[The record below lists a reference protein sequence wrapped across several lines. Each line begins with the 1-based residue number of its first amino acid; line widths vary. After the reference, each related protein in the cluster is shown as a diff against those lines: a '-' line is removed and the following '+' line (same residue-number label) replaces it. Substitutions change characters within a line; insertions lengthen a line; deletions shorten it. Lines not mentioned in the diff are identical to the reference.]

1 VTNSRIFGSI
11 VNFQN
16 AGRSYRVEKDD
27 RRAII
32 AATTPSEP
40 AAKIVSGVHSVWF
53 WFAKRLRQLR
63 LANLYKSIWPARVSA
78 LKLKSIKSSLIR

>member
-1 VTNSRIFGSI
+1 MPVDHIG
-11 VNFQN
+11 
-16 AGRSYRVEKDD
+16 VEKDD

-32 AATTPSEP
+32 PATAPSEP
-40 AAKIVSGVHSVWF
+40 AAKIARGVHSVWF

-78 LKLKSIKSSLIR
+78 LKEKSVKFSRIR

>member
-1 VTNSRIFGSI
+1 MPVDHIGSRKTIGA
-11 VNFQN
+11 V
-16 AGRSYRVEKDD
+16 
-27 RRAII
+27 II

-78 LKLKSIKSSLIR
+78 LKQKSIKFSLIR